1 MFRVEERT
9 GDLVLSASPD
19 REERDTYIL
28 RIKVKIGYFGTATAF
43 CFFLSSEKM
52 QNNFAEYGIPHLLKP
67 AKRGNLL
74 VI

>member
-28 RIKVKIGYFGTATAF
+28 RIKVKIGYFGKATAF
-43 CFFLSSEKM
+43 WFLKSSEQM
-52 QNNFAEYGIPHLLKP
+52 QNNFAECGIPH
-67 AKRGNLL
+67 
-74 VI
+74 